1 MKLTLPDQAAE
12 EWITRVAVYGLLWFR
27 SMENLL
33 DTFIAPKLLHDV
45 SQSKVQTMAITCA
58 IVSLANE

>member
-1 MKLTLPDQAAE
+1 M
-12 EWITRVAVYGLLWFR
+12 AVYGLPWFR

-33 DTFIAPKLLHDV
+33 DTFIAPKLPRDV

-58 IVSLANE
+58 IVSLTKD